1 MHGIGNTPFIKL
13 NARIDSGC
21 ADIYV
26 KFEGANLTGSMK
38 DRMALS
44 MIEGG
49 KVLEKYCGKVLDT
62 HHLQKNYLVVK
73 DEKGKRWVSSILI
86 YSQRAPIA
94 QRIMANGLEGRMS
107 ANVSSVLE
115 DGLHLGP

>member
-1 MHGIGNTPFIKL
+1 
-13 NARIDSGC
+13 
-21 ADIYV
+21 
-26 KFEGANLTGSMK
+26 
-38 DRMALS
+38 
-44 MIEGG
+44 
-49 KVLEKYCGKVLDT
+49 
-62 HHLQKNYLVVK
+62 VVK